1 MAVLGILS
9 LLIIA
14 YGIVTWASNGR
25 AYNLS
30 LIMWMLPVWFMSVM
44 ADEGTEV
51 NGLVVLLGFLL
62 SAETIFTVQGVH
74 LWNTQNRNKGKTF
87 IWIAYITNT
96 IFAFY
101 FSIQSYVS
109 GYMPF
114 ISIFG
119 GLGIYIS
126 ILWAVVL
133 SVCASNAFITT
144 VDRYFSK
151 KKQFVLIK
159 CTPFKD
165 IDRFKTKVRGINGV
179 QNGKNFTFYTTRK
192 AYSLIKSEKA
202 LVIELREGV
211 LGGMYSSGHNLFI
224 TKNRQLKRINR
235 ILFRRGAV
243 AFAAALVVVLFFY
256 RVLLGIRFEQMFA
269 AVSSIFKV

>member
-9 LLIIA
+9 LVIIA

-30 LIMWMLPVWFMSVM
+30 LVMWMLPIWFMSAM
-44 ADEGTEV
+44 AGNNTDI

-62 SAETIFTVQGVH
+62 SFETIFASYDVN
-74 LWNTQNRNKGKTF
+74 LWNTQLRTKGKAF
-87 IWIAYITNT
+87 VLISYITNT

-101 FSIQSYVS
+101 FSIQSYTL

-126 ILWAVVL
+126 ILWAIVL
-133 SVCASNAFITT
+133 SICASYAFITT

-151 KKQFVLIK
+151 RKQFVIIK

-165 IDRFKTKVRGINGV
+165 LDKFRMKVRGINGV
-179 QNGKNFTFYTTRK
+179 QNGKNFTFYATRK
-192 AYSLIKSEKA
+192 AYSLIKNEKA
-202 LVIELREGV
+202 LIIELREGV

-224 TKNRQLKRINR
+224 TKSRQLKRINR

-243 AFAAALVVVLFFY
+243 AFAATLVVVLFFY
-256 RVLLGIRFEQMFA
+256 RVLLGIRFEQMFSA
-269 AVSSIFKV
+269 LF